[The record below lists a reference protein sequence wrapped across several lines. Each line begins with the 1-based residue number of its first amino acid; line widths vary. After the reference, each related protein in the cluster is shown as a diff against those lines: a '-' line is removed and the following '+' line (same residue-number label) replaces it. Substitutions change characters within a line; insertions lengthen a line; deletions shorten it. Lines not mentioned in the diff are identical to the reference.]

1 MHGRSHD
8 NDRGAGR
15 GLRQAR
21 RRLRARK
28 ACAEGR
34 VSEGEAIPRDRGIE
48 RAPPGAPEKPD
59 DKETDNAENHACRRG
74 MRHGCNDDDRR
85 GWQLAPTEP
94 KAAIQTTGA
103 AEASLAPISVFEM
116 MGRHGKS
123 LPAQAWD
130 AF

>member
-1 MHGRSHD
+1 M
-8 NDRGAGR
+8 
-15 GLRQAR
+15 
-21 RRLRARK
+21 RK
-28 ACAEGR
+28 ITLVAVVC
-34 VSEGEAIPRDRGIE
+34 
-48 RAPPGAPEKPD
+48 
-59 DKETDNAENHACRRG
+59 G
-74 MRHGCNDDDRR
+74 MAATMMIVAA
-85 GWQLAPTEP
+85 WQLAPTEP